1 MPSTSDNED
10 ESLGFLSVTAIGI
23 GGMVGG
29 GIFAV
34 LGLAVELGHG
44 GTPIAFAVAGLV
56 ALVTSYSYARL
67 SVTFPS
73 EGGTVRF
80 LIKGLGNGIFT
91 GGLNVLLWIS
101 YVIMLA
107 LYSYAFGG
115 YAASF
120 FSESAR
126 PILRHV
132 FISGVVIGFTV
143 LNSLGAKFV
152 GEAEKLI
159 VGIKLAIL
167 LGFVGIASFGVD
179 MARVGTSHWTSLPSL
194 LAGGMIIFLGYE
206 GFELMANSAK
216 DVKNVKKT
224 LPKAFYSAVIFVI
237 LLYITISFV
246 TVGNLP
252 VSQIVSAKDYALAE
266 AAKPMIGH
274 LGFVVIAIAAL
285 LSTSSA
291 INATLYSTARVSY
304 IIGKDG
310 ELPKTLE
317 KKIWNKPLEGLFITA
332 GLGLLVA
339 NLFDISSISI
349 MGSAGFLLIFAAVNV
364 SNVRLYEKTNSKRWI
379 SVIGSVLCI
388 FAFITLLLHGASK
401 LSDIFVIIAMIGG
414 SFIIEIIYR
423 RFTGREIKSYSA
435 G

>member
-1 MPSTSDNED
+1 MSNSSGEG
-10 ESLGFLSVTAIGI
+10 EGSLSFLSITAIGI

-34 LGLAVELGHG
+34 LGLAVKLGHG
-44 GTPIAFAVAGLV
+44 GTPVAFAIAGLV
-56 ALVTSYSYARL
+56 ALITSYSYARL

-73 EGGTVRF
+73 EGGTVEF
-80 LIKGLGNGIFT
+80 LVKGFGSGIFT

-101 YVIMLA
+101 YVVMLS

-120 FSESAR
+120 FPAASQ

-132 FISGVVIGFTV
+132 FISLVMILFTV
-143 LNSLGAKFV
+143 LNSLGSKLV
-152 GEAEKLI
+152 GQAEELI
-159 VGIKLAIL
+159 VGIKLTIL
-167 LGFVGIASFGVD
+167 IGFIGVGSLNID
-179 MARVGTSHWTSLPSL
+179 MTRLAPGQWTSLPTL

-206 GFELMANSAK
+206 GFELMANAAN
-216 DVKNVKKT
+216 DTKNPEKN
-224 LPKAFYSAVIFVI
+224 LPKAFFSAVGFTV
-237 LLYITISFV
+237 LLYIAIAFV

-252 VSQIVSAKDYALAE
+252 VAKIVSAKDYALA
-266 AAKPMIGH
+266 AAAEPVMGQV
-274 LGFVVIAIAAL
+274 GFVIIAIAAL

-291 INATLYSTARVSY
+291 INATLYSTSRVSY
-304 IIGKDG
+304 IIAKDG

-339 NLFDISSISI
+339 NLLDISSISV
-349 MGSAGFLLIFAAVNV
+349 MGSAGFLLIFAFVNAA
-364 SNVRLYEKTNSKRWI
+364 NARRHEKTNSRRWI
-379 SVIGSVLCI
+379 SVAGAVVCTL
-388 FAFITLLLHGASK
+388 AFGTLVWHGASQ
-401 LSDIFVIIAMIGG
+401 LSDIFVLIGMIGG
-414 SFIIEIIYR
+414 SFLIEAVYR
-423 RFTGREIKSYSA
+423 KFSGREISST